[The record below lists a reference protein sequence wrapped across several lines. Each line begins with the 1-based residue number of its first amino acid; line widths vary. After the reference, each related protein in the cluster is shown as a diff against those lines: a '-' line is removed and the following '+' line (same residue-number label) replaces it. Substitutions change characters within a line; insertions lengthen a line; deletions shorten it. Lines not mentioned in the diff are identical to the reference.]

1 MGRSTRDAVCPT
13 STRRL
18 ASAYGSGLIKTP
30 FTRAKTAAVA
40 PMPKASV
47 RATGTENPGWRAR
60 RRSAWRASKT
70 ESLFISQRHHRIDP
84 RRSTRGQITRDQRNE
99 REQSYDP
106 HESHGIA
113 RADAV
118 QERRKQPSDGQGD
131 QDADDDPRRREAD
144 PIAHYLRHHVSAAR
158 PEGEPD
164 AELAPPLPYRIRQEP
179 VDADGGEQQRGS
191 GEAAQQPHVE
201 PPGREAPSD
210 IDRAHRRHASGA
222 AGQCHGNIRIDLTD

>member
-47 RATGTENPGWRAR
+47 RATGTENPGWRTR
-60 RRSAWRASKT
+60 RRSAWRASNT

-84 RRSTRGQITRDQRNE
+84 RRPARGEITRDQRNE
-99 REQSYDP
+99 REQGHDA
-106 HESHGIA
+106 HERRGIA

-118 QERRKQPSDGQGD
+118 QERSKQPSDGEGD
-131 QDADDDPRRREAD
+131 QDADYDPRRREAD
-144 PIAHYLRHHVSAAR
+144 PSAHHLRHHGSPAR
-158 PEGEPD
+158 PEREPD
-164 AELAPPLPYRIRQEP
+164 AELAPPLPDRVRQEA
-179 VDADGGEQQRGS
+179 VDADRGAQQRGS
-191 GEAAQQPHVE
+191 GEAAQEPHVE
-201 PPGREAPSD
+201 PP
-210 IDRAHRRHASGA
+210 
-222 AGQCHGNIRIDLTD
+222 